1 MGREAAREMTPLMNV
16 LGSDGTIRLEVPEGT
31 EGAKF
36 REYETSDGK
45 KGSKWELI
53 FKSLSGKI
61 TNLEWYEGDYGTNLF
76 VTLAYEENGEM
87 KEDTLSLGTATP
99 FGEDFMKKLPNIN
112 LDEYV
117 TLSPFS
123 FTDDNGK
130 NRRGI
135 SITQGD
141 TKIKNFFYDAEKK
154 KNIHKYPNPDFDI
167 DKASKDDWKLY
178 FMQARKF
185 LTKYLDEHFM
195 PKFEH
200 RRATVTTS
208 IRNTADYPEMDESNN
223 GENAAG
229 F

>member
-1 MGREAAREMTPLMNV
+1 MNI
-16 LGSDGTIRLEVPEGT
+16 LGSDGTIRLVVPEGT
-31 EGAKF
+31 EGAKY

-53 FKSLSGKI
+53 YKSLSGKI
-61 TNLEWYEGDYGTNLF
+61 SNLQWYEGDYGTNLM
-76 VTLAYEENGEM
+76 VTLAYDDGEGNTV
-87 KEDTLSLGTATP
+87 EDTLSLGTSTP

-112 LDEYV
+112 LDEV
-117 TLSPFS
+117 VVLSPFS
-123 FTDDNGK
+123 FVDEGGK

-141 TKIKNFFYDAEKK
+141 TKIKNFFYDADKK

-195 PKFEH
+195 PRFEH
-200 RRATVTTS
+200 RKATVTTS
-208 IRNTADYPEMDESNN
+208 IRNSEDYPEMTE
-223 GENAAG
+223 ETAG
-229 F
+229 GKF